1 MGVWCGIVRVWCGV
15 LVVYCVC
22 GSEWRGIVCLW

>member
-15 LVVYCVC
+15 FVVYCVC
-22 GSEWRGIVCLW
+22 GSEWRGIVCL